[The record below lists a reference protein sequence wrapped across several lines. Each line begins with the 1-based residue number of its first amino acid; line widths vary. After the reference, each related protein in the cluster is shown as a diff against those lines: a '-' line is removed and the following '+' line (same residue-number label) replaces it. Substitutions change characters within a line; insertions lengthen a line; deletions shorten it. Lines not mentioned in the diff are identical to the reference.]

1 MMFRALSLTAAA
13 FALAI
18 AVLGSWIRIN
28 GAGMTCPDWPLCN
41 GQIVPPLD
49 GGVLLEWGHRM
60 IVFLESFVLLGA
72 LIAAWRER
80 KRVAGVRLV
89 VALVCATFVVQVGL
103 GAATVALSNTPWSV
117 VIHWGT
123 GMAFLAALVTL
134 AILSVLRPA
143 PGVALRGQS
152 ALLPLLAASAV
163 AAFAAMCAGAYVSSS
178 GDGLACTSVPLCD
191 GSVFGVTAG
200 QVAQMTHRFLAL
212 VFVAVATTALAAGV
226 RADVPTR
233 VRVATSVAY
242 LFIVGQVVLGVL
254 NVVWMLPTSLR
265 EAHAANAAMTFVAFV
280 VAFVLARIDGTV
292 ATARVPHRK
301 LAGFASKGIGSR

>member
-60 IVFLESFVLLGA
+60 IVFLEGFVLLGA
-72 LIAAWRER
+72 LAAAWRER

-134 AILSVLRPA
+134 AILAVLRPA
-143 PGVALRGQS
+143 PGVAFRSDS

-178 GDGLACTSVPLCD
+178 GNGLACVSVPLCD
-191 GSVFGVTAG
+191 GSVFGITAG
-200 QVAQMTHRFLAL
+200 QVAQMTHRILAL
-212 VFVAVATTALAAGV
+212 VFVAIAVTALAAGM
-226 RADVPTR
+226 RAEVPLR
-233 VRVATSVAY
+233 VRVAVGAACACIVA
-242 LFIVGQVVLGVL
+242 QVVLGVL

-265 EAHAANAAMTFVAFV
+265 EAHAANAALTFVAFV
-280 VAFVLARIDGTV
+280 VAFVFARIDGT
-292 ATARVPHRK
+292 ALAARAPQRSI
-301 LAGFASKGIGSR
+301 AGLASKGLGSQ